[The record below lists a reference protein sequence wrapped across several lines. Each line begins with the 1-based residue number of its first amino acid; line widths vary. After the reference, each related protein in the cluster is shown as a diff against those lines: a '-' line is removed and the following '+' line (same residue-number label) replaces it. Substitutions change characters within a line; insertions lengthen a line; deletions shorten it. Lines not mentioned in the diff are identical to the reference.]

1 MSQFNYP
8 AIIRQ
13 LQKQIVALE
22 VRSRGIVEN
31 TEVIRLQMFDGTLS
45 QVLGFVIAYKLYIWM
60 KMKGLAVEEQ
70 IQWVLSYM

>member
-45 QVLGFVIAYKLYIWM
+45 QVLGFLIAYKLYIWM